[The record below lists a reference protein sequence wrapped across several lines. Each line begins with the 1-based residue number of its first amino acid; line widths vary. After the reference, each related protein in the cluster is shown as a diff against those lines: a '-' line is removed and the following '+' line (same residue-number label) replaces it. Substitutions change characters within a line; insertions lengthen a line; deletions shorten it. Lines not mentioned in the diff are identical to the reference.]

1 MFGHF
6 TFKGGTSTVV
16 TKTLREII
24 PEYTQ
29 TFCGTFELIVG
40 EHRTNH
46 HAVRRIVAIG
56 IYNQK
61 PKIIF
66 DDYDTDPNYGQP
78 QVELTA
84 KDNVPEITITPS
96 KNDIEVRVQL
106 KVYNSVTW
114 NIRK

>member
-1 MFGHF
+1 M
-6 TFKGGTSTVV
+6 V